1 MRLTVCSI
9 FIFLA
14 LCSCKKHVYNETRY
28 YNRLIG
34 SWNFI
39 SIDAQ
44 TQSSQDFKLGE
55 LNQRSEA
62 QLNYI
67 TENNSGTIIF
77 GDSVITALNLT
88 YTISSEIKTYNYK
101 NGILADSS
109 TVPYDI
115 TFFEPQSY
123 CKYKLISND
132 SISFP
137 KGGFTNI
144 AASTLRT
151 DPLAAELIWDEYT
164 LKLRE
169 HIYKDT
175 TIIKLGTAYR
185 TIQTGTAIM
194 TLQRK

>member
-1 MRLTVCSI
+1 MKLTGCSI
-9 FIFLA
+9 FVSLA
-14 LCSCKKHVYNETRY
+14 LFSCHKHVYNETRTF
-28 YNRLIG
+28 NRLLG
-34 SWNFI
+34 TWDFI

-44 TQSSQDFKLGE
+44 TQSMQDFQLGE
-55 LNQRSEA
+55 LNQRSQA

-67 TENNSGTIIF
+67 TENNSGKITF
-77 GDSVITALNLT
+77 GDSVITAVNLT
-88 YTISSEIKTYNYK
+88 YTITSEIKTYNYK
-101 NGILADSS
+101 NGILTDSN
-109 TVPYDI
+109 TVPYNV
-115 TFFEPQSY
+115 TFFEPYSS
-123 CKYKLISND
+123 CKYKVISSD

-169 HIYKDT
+169 YIYKDT
-175 TIIKLGTAYR
+175 TIIKLGVAYH

-194 TLQRK
+194 TLQKN